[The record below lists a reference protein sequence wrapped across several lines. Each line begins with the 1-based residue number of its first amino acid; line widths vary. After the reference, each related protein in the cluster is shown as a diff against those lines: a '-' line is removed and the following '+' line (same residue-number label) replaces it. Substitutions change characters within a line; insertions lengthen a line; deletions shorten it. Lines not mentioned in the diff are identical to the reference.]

1 MPRKRTMRQ
10 WIIFTMIFALM
21 IPLLLPQHAG
31 AQNVSAGDQASIS
44 YLQETNKD
52 AAVEISSKVVNEF
65 KEDKY
70 VSFLVKMK
78 DQVDT
83 EQVAADVAS
92 NKIQI
97 ANTSDVTLA
106 QRTAIVSELRS
117 AQMESQK
124 ELKAFL
130 EKEQAAGNVESF
142 QSFYIVNGLE
152 VTATKEVLESLKGF
166 SEIAEI
172 TPNETFQILSAGG
185 PDLKAEGAPTSTPE
199 TQNENVEWNIEQ
211 VGAHEVWD
219 MGIDGSG
226 IVVANM
232 DTGVQWDHPALK
244 EQYRGY
250 DAASDS
256 VDHTFNFFDAVNGQ
270 EASYDDHGHGT
281 HVNGT
286 TLGAEPNGTNKIGV
300 APGAEWIA
308 VKILAASG
316 GGSQANIL
324 AGGEWVLAPTDADG
338 NPHPEMAPDVVNNS
352 WGGAGGL
359 NEWFRPM
366 VQNWQA
372 AGIFPVF
379 ASGNTAGPGTVG
391 VPANYPESYAVGATD
406 SSMNLASFSSQ
417 GPSPYGEMKPDV
429 SAPGVNIRSSTPGST
444 YTGGWNGTSMASP
457 HVAGLVALIK
467 QVNSDLSHDDISE
480 IMEETATPR
489 TNSQYPEAPNNGF
502 GHGII
507 NAYDAVAGI
516 LDGLG
521 SLTGSVLQ
529 DGEDTEAPTYQH
541 TAPEETYEGLNLP
554 LEIHVQDNVSITD
567 VTLSFEK
574 DGEWHELDASRSSG
588 NYRDATYT
596 VSIPGSDIDAPAVE
610 YFFTIDDFG
619 GNTVETEVYE
629 VAVNEAISTGY
640 YQDFSST
647 PIGWM
652 SFGENDS
659 WEWGAPTSGP
669 GEAYTGDNVYAT
681 NLGGDYGNNM
691 NATLILPPVQVPDEG
706 DFYLEYKEWFNFEN
720 NYDYGYLVVSTDG
733 MDTWETLH
741 TVTNQSG
748 GWVDASIDLSDYAGE
763 RIVVGYNAY
772 SDFIIVRPGWYI
784 DHVSLTD
791 EATGTDDFGGS
802 VGIID
807 SGTSFSS
814 MNTMMAPMNRGIGNI
829 QAPGLAKKQTD
840 PSVHVAP
847 SGKDASFTPP
857 GHRDGHPGKG
867 KGRDGNSD
875 NEEPVV
881 EDNGGLPIHATV
893 SVLESGRSVQTNPA
907 DGSFGMIH
915 PAGDF
920 TVRAEAYGFQTEHQ
934 DVVVEADETTEVHFV
949 LDELDSGTVSGTVT
963 NAATDEPIEGATL
976 LLKEDPRVSPAHT
989 DENGEFSIDAYEGT
1003 YTLQV
1008 FAPSFYS
1015 DETEVSITGDEVTV
1029 ADFSLTPF
1037 IGFPGEIGYDDG
1049 TAENARAF
1057 FDAGNGWAVRMSLED
1072 GQDSALI
1079 TGGLFRFWDTEWP
1092 VPGGTEFQVAVYD
1105 ATGTNGAPGNMIAG
1119 PVDAEAN
1126 RDGTWTQVD
1135 LSSEGV
1141 VVEGDFYMMYIQT
1154 QPNPYAPGLGTD
1166 EDGPNAERSWQYVG
1180 GSFSQAPAAEGN
1192 YMIRALVNYEVTVP
1206 EITSPE
1212 DGTFTNEDSVTVEG
1226 QASPGVDVHVSNNG
1240 EEVAHTTADDNGH
1253 FATDV
1258 SLTSGENVLT
1268 AAASTENGRTG
1279 ESAPV
1284 TVILDQEGPE
1294 LVVTSPADGDRVNT
1308 ETVRVQG
1315 QAIDENLQRVNIN
1328 GQRADIDGEGNFNHR
1343 LLLDEGANDIRV
1355 VAIDKAGNRTV
1366 ENMTIYANFGDYE
1379 ITNLKPDEDR
1389 DLAPGQTVE
1398 ISFNA
1403 EEGLDA
1409 SFVILMPL
1417 TNLGVQN
1424 ATELPIREQSPG
1436 YYVGYYTAT
1445 SNVEAP
1451 GAEVEVIVRDD
1462 FGNEVRERAAGKLN
1476 INVQ

>member
-1 MPRKRTMRQ
+1 
-10 WIIFTMIFALM
+10 M
-21 IPLLLPQHAG
+21 IPQNAG
-31 AQNVSAGDQASIS
+31 AQSSSDNASVS

-52 AAVEISSKVVNEF
+52 AAVEINADVVKEF
-65 KEDKY
+65 EDERF

-83 EQVAADVAS
+83 AKVAADVA
-92 NKIQI
+92 NNTIQV
-97 ANTSDVTLA
+97 ANTSDQTLA

-117 AQMESQK
+117 TAMESQK

-130 EKEQAAGNVESF
+130 EKEQEAGNVESF
-142 QSFYIVNGLE
+142 QSFFIVNGLE

-166 SEIAEI
+166 SEILEI
-172 TPNETFQILSAGG
+172 TPNEEFHILSAGG
-185 PDLKAEGAPTSTPE
+185 PGLQAEGAPLETPE
-199 TQNENVEWNIEQ
+199 TQNENTEWNIEQ
-211 VGAHEVWD
+211 IGAPEVWD

-226 IVVANM
+226 ITVANM

-250 DAASDS
+250 DPATDT

-270 EASYDDHGHGT
+270 EESYDDHGHGT

-286 TLGAEPNGTNKIGV
+286 TLGGEPNGTNQIGV
-300 APGAEWIA
+300 APGADWIA
-308 VKILAASG
+308 VKILSASG
-316 GGSQANIL
+316 GGSQADIL
-324 AGGEWVLAPTDADG
+324 AGGEWVLAPTDEDG

-366 VQNWQA
+366 VQNWQE

-379 ASGNTAGPGTVG
+379 AAGNTAGPGTVG

-406 SSMNLASFSSQ
+406 ANMNLASFSSQ
-417 GPSPYGEMKPDV
+417 GPSPYDEMKPDV
-429 SAPGVNIRSSTPGST
+429 SAPGVNVRSAVPGSG
-444 YTGGWNGTSMASP
+444 YEGGWNGTSMAAP

-467 QVNSDLSHDDISE
+467 QVNSDLSHDDIAE

-489 TNSQYPEAPNNGF
+489 TNDQYPEAPNNGF

-521 SLTGSVLQ
+521 SISGSVLQ
-529 DGEDTEAPTYQH
+529 EGEDTEAPTYQH

-554 LEIHVQDNVSITD
+554 LTIDVQDNVAITD

-574 DGEWHELDASRSSG
+574 DGEWHELEANRTGG
-588 NYRDATYT
+588 NYRDATYS
-596 VSIPGSDIDAPAVE
+596 VNIPGSDIDAPAVE

-619 GNTVETEVYE
+619 GNTVETEVFE

-640 YQDFSST
+640 YQDFQTT

-659 WEWGAPTSGP
+659 WEWGEPTSGP
-669 GEAYTGDNVYAT
+669 GEAYTGDHVYAT

-691 NATLILPPVQVPDEG
+691 NATLIMPPVQVPDEG
-706 DFYLEYKEWFNFEN
+706 DFYLEYQEWYNFEN
-720 NYDYGYLVVSTDG
+720 NYDYGYLVVSDDG

-741 TVTNQSG
+741 TVNGTSG
-748 GWVDASIDLSDYAGE
+748 DYVDASIDLSEYAGE
-763 RIVVGYNAY
+763 RIVVGFNAY
-772 SDFIIVRPGWYI
+772 SDFIITRPGWYI

-791 EATGTDDFGGS
+791 EAPVEEDEFGGS

-807 SGTSFSS
+807 SGTSLNGVNS
-814 MNTMMAPMNRGIGNI
+814 MAAGMDMAPMNRGNGVGV
-829 QAPGLAKKQTD
+829 GLERKRTNPED
-840 PSVHVAP
+840 HVSP
-847 SGKDASFTPP
+847 SGNGAEFTPP
-857 GHRDGHPGKG
+857 GRGGDNPGR
-867 KGRDGNSD
+867 GRGPGRGGND
-875 NEEPVV
+875 PDPEPGNG
-881 EDNGGLPIHATV
+881 DTANGGLPLAATV
-893 SVLESGRSVQTNPA
+893 HVLESGRSVQTNPA

-915 PAGDF
+915 PAGDY
-920 TVRAEAYGFQTEHQ
+920 TVRAEAYGFHPEEESIA
-934 DVVVEADETTEVHFV
+934 VEADETTEVHFV
-949 LDELDSGTVSGTVT
+949 LDELDAGTVAGTVW
-963 NAATDEPIEGATL
+963 NEATEEPIEGATL
-976 LLKEDPRVSPAHT
+976 LLKEDPRVAPAHT

-1015 DETEVSITGDEVTV
+1015 DETEVTITGDEVTV
-1029 ADFSLTPF
+1029 ADFALTPF

-1057 FDAGNGWAVRMSLED
+1057 FDAGNGWAVRMSLEE

-1092 VPGGTEFQVAVYD
+1092 DPGGTEFQVAVYD

-1135 LSSEGV
+1135 LSAEGV
-1141 VVEGDFYMMYIQT
+1141 VVEGDFYLKYIQT

-1166 EDGPNAERSWQYVG
+1166 EDGPNAERSWQYVSG
-1180 GSFSQAPAAEGN
+1180 AWSQAPSAEGN

-1212 DGTFTNEDSVTVEG
+1212 DGLHTNEDTVLVEG
-1226 QASPGVDVHVSNNG
+1226 DASPGVDVHISNNG
-1240 EEVAHTTADDNGH
+1240 EETAHTEADESGH
-1253 FATDV
+1253 FSVEVDLEA
-1258 SLTSGENVLT
+1258 GENVLT

-1294 LVVTSPADGDRVNT
+1294 LVVTSPSDGDLVNT

-1315 QAIDENLQRVNIN
+1315 QATDENLRRVNVN
-1328 GQRADIDGEGNFNHR
+1328 GQRADIDEDGSFNHR
-1343 LLLDEGANDIRV
+1343 LLLDEGENLIRV
-1355 VAIDKAGNRTV
+1355 VAIDHAGNRTV
-1366 ENMTIYANFGDYE
+1366 ERMTIHANFGDYE
-1379 ITNLKPDEDR
+1379 ITNVTPEEDMN
-1389 DLAPGQTVE
+1389 LNAGETVLV
-1398 ISFNA
+1398 SFNA

-1409 SFVILMPL
+1409 TFVIRMPL
-1417 TNLGVQN
+1417 TNLPSASNQTQN
-1424 ATELPIREQSPG
+1424 ATELPMQETEPG

-1445 SNVEAP
+1445 ANVEAP
-1451 GAEVEVIVRDD
+1451 GAEVEVIARDD
-1462 FGNEVRERAAGKLN
+1462 YGNEVRELAEGKLY
-1476 INVQ
+1476 INVE